1 MKRRSGGEDQINYE
15 SKRAQDRGERM
26 RYLYG
31 MRLRGFSPGCQ
42 PMTGLVDV
50 DYDESGRFYDILIY
64 DRQLTDQELRDYEL
78 TEVGESED

>member
-1 MKRRSGGEDQINYE
+1 
-15 SKRAQDRGERM
+15 M
-26 RYLYG
+26 RFLYG

-42 PMTGLVDV
+42 PMNGLVDV